1 MIIIKLLQQLIVDL
15 SPLLIQMV
23 KLKVPRVLLLEIKPL
38 MFAILAFFLKEQKQS
53 IVKMMVNILM
63 MLLNVNVSF
72 DNKPMIK
79 INFLIRY

>member
-23 KLKVPRVLLLEIKPL
+23 KLKVPRVLLLGIKPL

-72 DNKPMIK
+72 DNKPTIK